1 MTATPS
7 TTPIYLEDIAVGDRF
22 HSDALTLDESE
33 IKAFATRYDPQFFH
47 LDHEAA
53 KNTLFGGLAAS
64 GWHTAA
70 LTMRLN
76 VTSGLP
82 IANGLI
88 GAGVEL
94 NWPRPVRPGDT
105 LRVENEV
112 LAIKPSQSRPDR
124 GIVTLRSLTLNQQDE
139 VVMDMTSK
147 IVVFRR
153 PPDA

>member
-1 MTATPS
+1 MAVKPSATPL
-7 TTPIYLEDIAVGDRF
+7 YLEDLTVGDRF
-22 HSDALTLDESE
+22 YSDSLTVDESE
-33 IKAFATRYDPQFFH
+33 IKAFAARYDPQIFH

-70 LTMRLN
+70 LTMRLK

-105 LRVENEV
+105 LRVEIEV
-112 LAIKPSQSRPDR
+112 MDIKPSRSRPDR

-139 VVMDMTSK
+139 VVLEMTAK
-147 IVVFRR
+147 NVVFRR
-153 PPDA
+153 PSND

>member
-1 MTATPS
+1 MTANQPH
-7 TTPIYLEDIAVGDRF
+7 PPFYLEEISVGARFVSDRL
-22 HSDALTLDESE
+22 ALTEAD
-33 IKAFATRYDPQFFH
+33 IKAFAAQYDPQVFH

-53 KNTLFGGLAAS
+53 KETLFGGLAAS

-88 GAGVEL
+88 GAGVEV

-105 LRVENEV
+105 LHVENEV
-112 LAIKPSQSRPDR
+112 LAVKPSQSKPDR
-124 GIVTLRSLTLNQQDE
+124 GIVTVRSLTLNQRGE
-139 VVMDMTSK
+139 VVQDTVAK
-147 IVVFRR
+147 VVVFRR
-153 PPDA
+153 PLPA

>member
-1 MTATPS
+1 MTAPPS

-22 HSDALTLDESE
+22 HSAPLTLDESE

-112 LAIKPSQSRPDR
+112 LAIKPSQSKPDR

-139 VVMDMTSK
+139 VVMEMTSK

-153 PPDA
+153 PSNG